1 MKTAIFRKFIQLL
14 LLALLLNTAI
24 LYIVTGSVILNN
36 SRNDMVFILDTID
49 SAFHYE
55 GDLEAQAERI
65 SQSANLNES
74 RLTIIDPNGVV
85 RVDTGV
91 KDASELDNHMQ
102 REEFQEAVKTG
113 EGDARR
119 RSKTLGKEMLYVAIQ
134 SSYSDCILRLAVPYT
149 GMQDYI
155 KMLFPAV
162 LLSFSVALIGSA
174 LEADRFSQSITKP
187 LLEISKEMIKVNG
200 DYTDFHFERCG
211 YEEINIIANTTTR
224 MSKNVRDYL
233 NRLEQE
239 KQIRQEFFSNASHEL
254 KTPIT
259 SIRGYVEL
267 LDTPMADNPQMRG
280 DFLSRIKKE
289 AVRMTSLIDDILMIS
304 RLETGGIQTEL
315 RELSA
320 GELAREAV
328 SSVEG
333 MARERRIEIET
344 DVEEFYICAD
354 GRQMEEL
361 FTNLLSNAVKYN
373 LDGGKIWLSLK
384 RKGRDME
391 LQVRDNGV
399 GIPKESVGRI
409 FERFYRV
416 DKGRSRKQGGT
427 GLGLSIVKHVVNFYH
442 GTVSVSSSQEEG
454 THGSIFTVRLPIA
467 REAKQDSRV

>member
-14 LLALLLNTAI
+14 LLALLLNTVI

-36 SRNDMVFILDTID
+36 SRKDMVFILDTID

-55 GDLEAQAERI
+55 GNLEEQAKRI
-65 SQSANLNES
+65 SKSADLNES
-74 RLTIIDPNGVV
+74 RLTIIDLDGIV

-91 KDASELDNHMQ
+91 KDTSELDNHMQ
-102 REEFQEAVKTG
+102 REEIQEALKTG

-119 RSKTLGKEMLYVAIQ
+119 RSKTLGKEMLYVAVK

-162 LLSFSVALIGSA
+162 FLSFSIALIGSVM
-174 LEADRFSQSITKP
+174 EAERFSQSITKP

-200 DYTDFHFERCG
+200 DYTDFHFDRCG
-211 YEEINIIANTTTR
+211 YEEINVIADTTTR
-224 MSKNVRDYL
+224 MSRNVRDYL

-267 LDTPMADNPQMRG
+267 LDTPVADNPQMRS

-304 RLETGGIQTEL
+304 RLETGGIQAEL

-320 GELAREAV
+320 GELACEAV
-328 SSVEG
+328 SFVEG

-344 DVEEFYICAD
+344 DIEEFCICAD
-354 GRQMEEL
+354 RRQMEEL

-384 RKGRDME
+384 RKGENME

-427 GLGLSIVKHVVNFYH
+427 GLGLSIVKHIVNFYH
-442 GTVSVSSSQEEG
+442 GTVSVSSSQEEADHG
-454 THGSIFTVRLPIA
+454 TVFTVRLPIA

>member
-113 EGDARR
+113 EGDDRR

-211 YEEINIIANTTTR
+211 YEEINIIADTTTR

-259 SIRGYVEL
+259 SIRVLADSLMGMEEVPVEL
-267 LDTPMADNPQMRG
+267 YREFMADISDEIDRENQIIEDLLTLVKMDKSAESQMNIAQVNINRQLEMILKRLRPIAKRG
-280 DFLSRIKKE
+280 NVELILESMREVTADVDEVKMSLAITNLVENAIKYNVDSGW
-289 AVRMTSLIDDILMIS
+289 VRVTLDADHKY
-304 RLETGGIQTEL
+304 
-315 RELSA
+315 
-320 GELAREAV
+320 
-328 SSVEG
+328 
-333 MARERRIEIET
+333 
-344 DVEEFYICAD
+344 FYIKVAD
-354 GRQMEEL
+354 SG
-361 FTNLLSNAVKYN
+361 
-373 LDGGKIWLSLK
+373 I
-384 RKGRDME
+384 
-391 LQVRDNGV
+391 
-399 GIPKESVGRI
+399 GIPEDALDHI
-409 FERFYRV
+409 FDRFFRV
-416 DKGRSRKQGGT
+416 DKARSREVGGT
-427 GLGLSIVKHVVNFYH
+427 GLGLAITKNVVQMH
-442 GTVSVSSSQEEG
+442 RGVIDVESVPGEG
-454 THGSIFTVRLPIA
+454 TTFAMRIPLTYIVRQEA
-467 REAKQDSRV
+467 RP

>member
-1 MKTAIFRKFIQLL
+1 
-14 LLALLLNTAI
+14 
-24 LYIVTGSVILNN
+24 
-36 SRNDMVFILDTID
+36 
-49 SAFHYE
+49 
-55 GDLEAQAERI
+55 
-65 SQSANLNES
+65 
-74 RLTIIDPNGVV
+74 
-85 RVDTGV
+85 
-91 KDASELDNHMQ
+91 MQ

-113 EGDARR
+113 EGDDRR

-211 YEEINIIANTTTR
+211 YEEINIIADTTTR

-320 GELAREAV
+320 
-328 SSVEG
+328 
-333 MARERRIEIET
+333 RRT
-344 DVEEFYICAD
+344 GA
-354 GRQMEEL
+354 
-361 FTNLLSNAVKYN
+361 
-373 LDGGKIWLSLK
+373 GGGFLC
-384 RKGRDME
+384 GG
-391 LQVRDNGV
+391 NGQ
-399 GIPKESVGRI
+399 R
-409 FERFYRV
+409 
-416 DKGRSRKQGGT
+416 
-427 GLGLSIVKHVVNFYH
+427 
-442 GTVSVSSSQEEG
+442 
-454 THGSIFTVRLPIA
+454 A
-467 REAKQDSRV
+467 

>member
-113 EGDARR
+113 EGDDRR

-211 YEEINIIANTTTR
+211 YEEINIIADTTTR

-254 KTPIT
+254 NAHYLYP
-259 SIRGYVEL
+259 RLCGA

-304 RLETGGIQTEL
+304 RLEDRGIQTEL

-384 RKGRDME
+384 RKGTDME

-409 FERFYRV
+409 
-416 DKGRSRKQGGT
+416 SRGFT
-427 GLGLSIVKHVVNFYH
+427 GWIRAAAANRAAQALDFPL
-442 GTVSVSSSQEEG
+442 
-454 THGSIFTVRLPIA
+454 
-467 REAKQDSRV
+467 

>member
-36 SRNDMVFILDTID
+36 SRNDMVFILHTID
-49 SAFHYE
+49 SALNYE
-55 GDLEAQAERI
+55 GDLEEQAEKL
-65 SQSANLNES
+65 SKSASLNDS
-74 RLTIIDPNGVV
+74 RLTIISPEGVV
-85 RVDTGV
+85 KVDTGV
-91 KDASELDNHMQ
+91 KDTSELDNHMQ
-102 REEFQEAVKTG
+102 REEIQEAVNNK

-119 RSKTLGKEMLYVAIQ
+119 RSKTLGKEMLYVAVQ

-149 GMQDYI
+149 GMQDYV

-162 LLSFSVALIGSA
+162 FLSFSIALIGSV

-187 LLEISKEMIKVNG
+187 LLEISKEMLKVNG
-200 DYTDFHFERCG
+200 DYTDFHFDRCG
-211 YEEINIIANTTTR
+211 YEEINVIADTTTR

-267 LDTPMADNPQMRG
+267 LDTPMADNPQMRS

-304 RLETGGIQTEL
+304 RLETGGIHAEL
-315 RELSA
+315 RELSTE
-320 GELAREAV
+320 ELVREAV

-344 DVEEFYICAD
+344 DAEEFYICAD

-384 RKGRDME
+384 CEGEIME

-427 GLGLSIVKHVVNFYH
+427 GLGLSIVKHIVNFYH
-442 GTVSVSSSQEEG
+442 GTVSVSSSQEEDSHG
-454 THGSIFTVRLPIA
+454 TVFTVRLPIA
-467 REAKQDSRV
+467 RKVKQGSRA